1 MHAIV
6 VRVTIG
12 DADIAEKGLREKLVP
27 GVSGASGFVAGYWTR
42 ADDGSNG
49 LSMLLFESEEAARA
63 VADRF
68 RAGSILPETVT
79 VSRIEVR
86 EVVATALGAAT
97 VSEAY
102 RGSIEF

>member
-1 MHAIV
+1 MHAVV
-6 VRVTIG
+6 VRVSVG
-12 DADIAEKGLREKLVP
+12 DPEIADRGVHEQVVP
-27 GVSGASGFVAGYWTR
+27 GVSGAPGFVAGYWTR

-49 LSMLLFESEEAARA
+49 LSMLVFESEQAAQA

-86 EVVATALGAAT
+86 EVVATA
-97 VSEAY
+97 
-102 RGSIEF
+102 